1 VVAVSLGTPLD
12 RRTVAG
18 QVSDRILSLLRNGG
32 LRAGDPLPPER
43 DLALSLGVSRP
54 SVREAMRGL
63 QILGVVKTR
72 HGGGACISSLHAA
85 ELLAPLQ
92 LLITLE
98 AENLEALY
106 DSRVLIDGEI
116 GRRAAGRIGDADLA
130 RLRQSL
136 SAQRSLMQ
144 RPEAFH
150 VEDMAFHQIIFDC
163 CANPILGRIATSLYL
178 LGMEYRRLA
187 WKRPRVLRHSLAD
200 HEVILGALERHDADG
215 AAAAMAQ
222 HMRNVHRST
231 ASLLKRGV
239 ARATTKAGNTA

>member
-1 VVAVSLGTPLD
+1 
-12 RRTVAG
+12 
-18 QVSDRILSLLRNGG
+18 
-32 LRAGDPLPPER
+32 
-43 DLALSLGVSRP
+43 
-54 SVREAMRGL
+54 
-63 QILGVVKTR
+63 
-72 HGGGACISSLHAA
+72 
-85 ELLAPLQ
+85 LLAPLQ

-136 SAQRSLMQ
+136 AAQRSLMQ
-144 RPEAFH
+144 RPESFH
-150 VEDMAFHQIIFDC
+150 VEDMAFHQIIFDA

-200 HEVILGALERHDADG
+200 HEVILAALERHDADG

-231 ASLLKRGV
+231 ASLLKRG
-239 ARATTKAGNTA
+239 AAKATKESG

>member
-1 VVAVSLGTPLD
+1 
-12 RRTVAG
+12 VAG
-18 QVSDRILSLLRNGG
+18 QVSDRILGLLRAGN
-32 LRAGDPLPPER
+32 LRAGDQLPPER

-72 HGGGACISSLHAA
+72 HGGGAYISSLQAA

-98 AENLEALY
+98 AQNLEALY

-116 GRRAAGRIGDADLA
+116 GRRAAGRISNADLT
-130 RLRQSL
+130 RLRRSL
-136 SAQRSLMQ
+136 TVQRSLMQ

-150 VEDMAFHQIIFDC
+150 LEDMAFHQTIFDA

-187 WKRPRVLRHSLAD
+187 WKRPRVLRHSVAD
-200 HEVILGALERHDADG
+200 HAVILAALERHDAD
-215 AAAAMAQ
+215 ASAFAMAQ

-231 ASLLKRGV
+231 AALLKRG
-239 ARATTKAGNTA
+239 ATEATGAGS